1 MMDNV
6 TAQNKLSL
14 LNLSFSEFELSL
26 KEYAKNNNVPIIF
39 DEGLAF
45 LESIISLK
53 QPKKILEI
61 GTAIGYSAIRMHQ
74 VCGSEIYTI
83 ERDPI
88 MYEHARKNINIAG
101 FQNSIHIIFKD
112 ALEAFDDIKDLKFD
126 MIFIDAAKA
135 QYMKFFDIYSPLL
148 NEKGVIVC
156 DNMLFH
162 GLVLDDENFLKQ
174 SRSVR
179 GLIRKL
185 GNFHKALLEND
196 KFKTSIFDIGDG
208 MSISVKK

>member
-1 MMDNV
+1 MMENV

-53 QPKKILEI
+53 QPNKILEI

-112 ALEAFDDIKDLKFD
+112 ALENTVEDAFNRLILPSLERDIRNQMFDNASEQAIKMFEVSKNSKTGKYSLRFPSFQGLDYVRLDKSGIENTNVDD
-126 MIFIDAAKA
+126 
-135 QYMKFFDIYSPLL
+135 
-148 NEKGVIVC
+148 
-156 DNMLFH
+156 
-162 GLVLDDENFLKQ
+162 
-174 SRSVR
+174 
-179 GLIRKL
+179 
-185 GNFHKALLEND
+185 
-196 KFKTSIFDIGDG
+196 
-208 MSISVKK
+208 

>member
-1 MMDNV
+1 
-6 TAQNKLSL
+6 
-14 LNLSFSEFELSL
+14 
-26 KEYAKNNNVPIIF
+26 
-39 DEGLAF
+39 
-45 LESIISLK
+45 
-53 QPKKILEI
+53 
-61 GTAIGYSAIRMHQ
+61 
-74 VCGSEIYTI
+74 
-83 ERDPI
+83 
-88 MYEHARKNINIAG
+88 
-101 FQNSIHIIFKD
+101 
-112 ALEAFDDIKDLKFD
+112 
-126 MIFIDAAKA
+126 
-135 QYMKFFDIYSPLL
+135 MKFFDIYSPLL

>member
-1 MMDNV
+1 MMENV

-61 GTAIGYSAIRMHQ
+61 GTAIGYSAIRMYQ
-74 VCGSEIYTI
+74 VCGSENYTI

-126 MIFIDAAKA
+126 LIIIDAAKA

>member
-1 MMDNV
+1 MENV

-88 MYEHARKNINIAG
+88 MYEQARKNINIAG
-101 FQNSIHIIFKD
+101 FQNSINIIFKD